1 MRVSEE
7 MVFLQDSFTLVP
19 PTTLKREEVVRLV
32 LLRVP
37 RTTGNLMLAG
47 LDSYWM
53 QDGTAADSTGQLSLS
68 LKCRVAPKLGD
79 QKVNI

>member
-7 MVFLQDSFTLVP
+7 KVFLQDFFTLVP

-37 RTTGNLMLAG
+37 RTTDNLMLAG
-47 LDSYWM
+47 LVSYWT
-53 QDGTAADSTGQLSLS
+53 QEGGLQKRQFNFRFLSSVEWRLS
-68 LKCRVAPKLGD
+68 
-79 QKVNI
+79 